1 MSYFNIGIAQQY
13 NLTVLKMIN
22 KAGRLV
28 EPNAEATLGAM
39 NDFREEIHQGY
50 LKTIARLWV
59 FLWLLIIASSI
70 VIL

>member
-1 MSYFNIGIAQQY
+1 MSYFNIGAVQQY
-13 NLTVLKMIN
+13 NLTVIKMIN

-28 EPNAEATLGAM
+28 EPNADATLSAM

-50 LKTIARLWV
+50 LKNTARLCV
-59 FLWLLIIASSI
+59 FLRLLIIASAI